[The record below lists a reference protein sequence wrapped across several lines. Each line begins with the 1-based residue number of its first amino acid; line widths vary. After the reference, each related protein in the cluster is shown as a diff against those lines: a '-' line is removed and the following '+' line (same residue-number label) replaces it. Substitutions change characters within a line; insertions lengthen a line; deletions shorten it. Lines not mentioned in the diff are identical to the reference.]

1 MNISWMQSWTK
12 GRKRKLS
19 NSLRGVKFFLVGII
33 TFVVI
38 YAIFVFPD
46 SLIYRPAVFS
56 LYFSLIFLMYAP
68 NLNGD
73 DKIHWFDVGFM
84 ILTWGIGL
92 YYIFNA
98 NELILRRAFIQPLEI
113 EHQLIALLA
122 TLILNEGVRRVVG
135 SWIVGI
141 NLVFVFYALFG
152 HLIPGRFGVKGLN
165 LDLIL
170 DGLYFTRT
178 GVWGVTVAVA
188 FSSLIMIIL
197 FSSFVLASGLDQV
210 ILKMFQKWSF
220 KGSGGSG
227 MLAVITSAF
236 FGMISGGGTSNV
248 TTTGT
253 LTIPLMK
260 KQGYSPIMAA
270 SIESS
275 ASMASTFTPPIM
287 GSVAF
292 LMAEL
297 LGLSYGRIM
306 VMATLPAL
314 LYYGSLLILVKS
326 YSLTHNIDRL
336 EPSTT
341 PIVLPLQ
348 SFLLFLPMV
357 YFIVAATL
365 QQSITRSALEA
376 ILLTIGLHFIL
387 KKKFDYKFVI
397 STIEKAIDRTM
408 PIVVSMAG
416 AGLFIGIINLTG
428 FAIKLSVFFRTIQQ
442 WPIAI
447 IIAMVGLMVI
457 FLGLALNTI
466 STYLIAVVLFVP
478 TLVGLGFDPHSIHMF
493 ILIFA
498 ALGSIT
504 PPVAL
509 TSLTAATIAQAPI
522 DAVGWKAMILS
533 VPAYVIGVMLLFQ
546 PQLLSPSFTI
556 DFAIIAVNTLSMS
569 GLWIVLIVLGKP
581 SMKTIQFQ
589 LLILIFIICLW
600 FGLSLWWGSILSVFA
615 WIVIP
620 LWIRKRV
627 PYEKDSS
634 I

>member
-1 MNISWMQSWTK
+1 MGKYTLMKNFTK

-19 NSLRGVKFFLVGII
+19 NSLRKVKIFATWII
-33 TFVVI
+33 TLVVI
-38 YAIFVFPD
+38 FSIFSFPD

-56 LYFSLIFLMYAP
+56 LYFSLVFLMYGP
-68 NLNGD
+68 KRDSD
-73 DKIHWFDVGFM
+73 DKVHWIDI
-84 ILTWGIGL
+84 ILMLLALAIGL
-92 YYIFNA
+92 YYILNG
-98 NELILRRAFIQPLEI
+98 NELIMRRPYIQPLKL
-113 EHQLIALLA
+113 EHQFIALVA
-122 TLILNEGVRRVVG
+122 TIILNEGVRRVVG

-152 HLIPGRFGVKGLN
+152 HFIPGRFGVRGLN
-165 LDLIL
+165 LELML

-227 MLAVITSAF
+227 MLAVVASAF

-270 SIESS
+270 AIESS

-297 LGLSYGRIM
+297 LGLTYGRVMI
-306 VMATLPAL
+306 MATLPAL
-314 LYYGSLLILVKS
+314 IYYGSLIILVKS
-326 YSLTHNIDRL
+326 YAITHHIDKL
-336 EPSTT
+336 ESTST
-341 PIVLPLQ
+341 IELPLK
-348 SFLLFLPMV
+348 SFVLFGPML
-357 YFIVAATL
+357 YFIVAASM

-376 ILLTIGLHFIL
+376 IVLTIGLHFIL
-387 KKKFDYKFVI
+387 IRKLDLSFIVK
-397 STIEKAIDRTM
+397 TIEKAIDRTM
-408 PIVVSMAG
+408 PIIVSMAG
-416 AGLFIGIINLTG
+416 AGLFIGIINITG
-428 FAIKLSVFFRTIQQ
+428 FATKLSVFFRTIQD
-442 WPIAI
+442 WPMAI
-447 IIAMVGLMVI
+447 IILMVGLMVI

-466 STYLIAVVLFVP
+466 STYLIAVVLFAP
-478 TLVGLGFDPHSIHMF
+478 TLVRFGFDLKSIHMF

-522 DAVGWKAMILS
+522 DAVGWKAMTLS
-533 VPAYVIGVMLLFQ
+533 IPAYVIGVVLLFQ
-546 PQLLSPSFTI
+546 PQLLSPSLTV
-556 DFAIIAVNTLSMS
+556 DFGLLILNTLTMS
-569 GLWIVLIVLGKP
+569 ALWIILIVVGKP
-581 SMKTIQFQ
+581 TMKTIQFQ
-589 LLILIFIICLW
+589 IFILFLIISLW
-600 FGLSLWWGSILSVFA
+600 FGLSVWWGSAVSILAWFSVP
-615 WIVIP
+615 I
-620 LWIRKRV
+620 WIRKRV
-627 PYEKDSS
+627 TL
-634 I
+634 